1 MKAHTTT
8 DIAIKKPVLITSVLI
23 VTVVTAVCIA
33 LRIPRIILWYTYFIP
48 SLVLVTARYSTEM
61 RDRASFLGNSLPL
74 VGIVGILLYF
84 PCMNLYLAF
93 HDLLRPNSLGM
104 DYPALRWA
112 YHLLVCVIL
121 VLVLIPVCLRCRNAW
136 SAYAIWG
143 VLNISAVFLYELLP
157 QSAFSLKVFCG
168 AACAVI
174 ALLCVLLA
182 RSRVRRR

>member
-23 VTVVTAVCIA
+23 VTVVTAACIA
-33 LRIPRIILWYTYFIP
+33 LRISRIILWYTYFIP

-61 RDRASFLGNSLPL
+61 RDRASFLENSLPL
-74 VGIVGILLYF
+74 VGIVGTLLYF
-84 PCMNLYLAF
+84 PCVNLYLTF
-93 HDLLRPNSLGM
+93 HDLLHPDSLEM

-121 VLVLIPVCLRCRNAW
+121 VLVLIPVCLRCRSAW

-143 VLNISAVFLYELLP
+143 MLNVSAVFLYELLP
-157 QSAFSLKVFCG
+157 QSAFSLNAFCG

-174 ALLCVLLA
+174 ALLCVMLA
-182 RSRVRRR
+182 RSRACKR